1 MVEAPGRARRG
12 PGLRLR
18 GEDGRRRSLR
28 DRRRPHARRSPARR
42 GEGAADPLRAR
53 LLDGSRAVLR
63 AGARRRQE
71 AGPSRDEQR
80 RARPLVRDREPR
92 ARRRLD
98 EAPHGARHVHRMGHP
113 DALEQVPDVQ
123 PDELSQRIGVA
134 ARQLPHRS
142 RLRALR
148 SARGGGRGGGRVDRG
163 RPPLSECAASRA
175 LVRFPAGSPVLVAA
189 GRLPRVVHPAG
200 VVRGDGLSLPA
211 RAPRDGAGPEHAAPL
226 ARPRPPGVARSRR
239 RSRYAPLRFARH
251 IPRPAEPA
259 RRSHRGRSRPRREG
273 GCHRVTRRRPRVVL
287 VHYTAPS
294 ILGGVEQ
301 VMGVHATA
309 LREAGADVTIVAGRG
324 RAPKG
329 VRLARIPEV
338 DSRNESVLRD
348 FRSLAQGERTKAHDA
363 LVDRLVRK
371 LRPIF
376 AKADRVVVHNV
387 MTMHKDL
394 ALTEALV
401 RLARERPG
409 VVIAWTH
416 DLAWSDPQYAN
427 ERHPGDPWG
436 LIARAHPGIRYVAV
450 SDERADQLAA
460 LAGLRRE
467 GVAVVP
473 NGVDIAAALGLSTA
487 GARLAEQLDLYRA
500 DPLLVLPARLTRRK
514 RIEAAIA
521 ATAALRGRG
530 HQAMLVVTGPPGPHN
545 AANAHYLAELAAL
558 AEGVDGVHLL
568 YALGLK
574 APYRV
579 VADLYALG
587 DALVLPSQSEGFG
600 IPLLEAALHRLSI
613 VCSDLPTL
621 RALAG
626 DAATYV
632 PPDASGEV
640 IADAIERSLGQPG
653 PRFRSRVRAMAW
665 SRVLAER
672 VVPLVLDGIA

>member
-1 MVEAPGRARRG
+1 MTP
-12 PGLRLR
+12 
-18 GEDGRRRSLR
+18 
-28 DRRRPHARRSPARR
+28 RRPS
-42 GEGAADPLRAR
+42 
-53 LLDGSRAVLR
+53 
-63 AGARRRQE
+63 
-71 AGPSRDEQR
+71 
-80 RARPLVRDREPR
+80 
-92 ARRRLD
+92 
-98 EAPHGARHVHRMGHP
+98 
-113 DALEQVPDVQ
+113 
-123 PDELSQRIGVA
+123 
-134 ARQLPHRS
+134 
-142 RLRALR
+142 
-148 SARGGGRGGGRVDRG
+148 
-163 RPPLSECAASRA
+163 
-175 LVRFPAGSPVLVAA
+175 
-189 GRLPRVVHPAG
+189 
-200 VVRGDGLSLPA
+200 
-211 RAPRDGAGPEHAAPL
+211 
-226 ARPRPPGVARSRR
+226 
-239 RSRYAPLRFARH
+239 
-251 IPRPAEPA
+251 
-259 RRSHRGRSRPRREG
+259 
-273 GCHRVTRRRPRVVL
+273 VVL
-287 VHYTAPS
+287 IHYTAPS

-301 VMGVHATA
+301 VMGAHATA
-309 LREAGADVTIVAGRG
+309 LRDAGADVTIVAGRG
-324 RAPKG
+324 RAPQG

-363 LVDRLVRK
+363 LVERLVHK

-376 AKADRVVVHNV
+376 AEADRVVVHNV

-416 DLAWSDPQYAN
+416 DLAWSDPQYAD

-450 SDERADQLAA
+450 SEERADQLAA

-467 GVAVVP
+467 GVTVVP

-487 GARLAEQLDLYRA
+487 GVRLAERLDLYRA

-514 RIEAAIA
+514 RIEAAIG

-530 HQAMLVVTGPPGPHN
+530 HNAMLVVSGPPGPHN
-545 AANAHYLAELAAL
+545 AANARYLEELTAL
-558 AEGVDGVHLL
+558 AKAVDGVHLL
-568 YALGLK
+568 HGLGVK
-574 APYRV
+574 VPYRV
-579 VADLYALG
+579 IADLYALA

-600 IPLLEAALHRLSI
+600 IPLLEAALHRLPI

-632 PPDASGEV
+632 PTDASGEA
-640 IADAIERSLGQPG
+640 IADAIERTLEEPG

-672 VVPLVLDGIA
+672 VVPLVLDGTR